1 MDELCFDISQFNSKL
16 YRVSEFV
23 HSLIN
28 HQENEGLLLY
38 EPTIKY
44 ARFPPLDVHIDDKE
58 AFGRAAQEEHTE
70 VFDILD
76 WLKHKKQ
83 VRSIIELKV
92 PDRLVNPHNERLI
105 AKYADAFSIEIL
117 DWRFLDMSLSVFR
130 ADTVK
135 PRIRELHL
143 YSSGKQAAISHWFSE
158 EGLITFPNASVPG
171 YSWRTHT
178 SIYSSD

>member
-1 MDELCFDISQFNSKL
+1 VGELCFEISQFNSKL

-28 HQENEGLLLY
+28 HQENAGLLSY

-44 ARFPPLDVHIDDKE
+44 ARFPPLDAHMDDKE
-58 AFGRAAQEEHTE
+58 VLGRTAWEEHTE

-76 WLKHKKQ
+76 WLRDEKQ
-83 VRSIIELKV
+83 VKSIIELKV
-92 PDRLVNPHNERLI
+92 PDRLVSPHNELHI
-105 AKYADAFSIEIL
+105 AEYVKRFAVEIL
-117 DWRFLDMSLSVFR
+117 DWRFLDMSLSVFP

-143 YSSGKQAAISHWFSE
+143 YSSGKRAAISHWFSE
-158 EGLITFPNASVPG
+158 EGLTTLPNASF
-171 YSWRTHT
+171 SWSR
-178 SIYSSD
+178 